1 MEQASKAF
9 PSSLS
14 RRAYIQSAGL
24 GAVALA
30 AAGCGEGAPGA
41 QSQPAAS
48 TKPVTLT
55 WAVRGGGT
63 PEIREQL
70 VQEYKQVRPNVT
82 VEQIDASGGIAPSL
96 EKIAAALAAGI
107 SIDFINGHL
116 AARQLIESID
126 VVQPIDDL
134 IKRDKFDLT
143 RYNKDA
149 LDSTGRYEGKVYTL
163 PYAYGGDVA
172 AVAYNKTLFRQAGVK
187 EPSSDWKKPWTWDE
201 MKEAAKRLTKSE
213 GGTLTQVGLAG
224 FGFWIHTPIMQWGAR
239 WLTPDY
245 KTIVS
250 DSPQTIDA
258 FTKYAD
264 LLFKDRVLANS
275 PGADL
280 GSGDKFLN
288 GKAAVTMPC
297 CAALSFAQKT
307 RGTNIEWGFI
317 TMPRGTVSTLDVS
330 PVIMGVAKASKQR
343 SEAWDLMK
351 FMDDKSRLAG
361 AERRMPG
368 VLADMLPWIKENFAE
383 WPDARAEM
391 LAEGMKIAK
400 PLEPLRYHAQWQK
413 MWQEV
418 LDPAWKDVM
427 AQKVSVVDMLKA
439 VKPQLQ
445 NIVND
450 HARAR

>member
-1 MEQASKAF
+1 MKRTVEV
-9 PSSLS
+9 S
-14 RRAYIQSAGL
+14 RRAVVLGAGL
-24 GAVALA
+24 SGAALILA
-30 AAGCGEGAPGA
+30 ACNGEAPSA
-41 QSQPAAS
+41 KPDSS
-48 TKPVTLT
+48 KPVTLT

-63 PEIREQL
+63 PEIREKL
-70 VQEYKQVRPNVT
+70 LQEYKQERPNVT

-134 IKRDKFDLT
+134 VKRDKFDLA

-149 LDSTGRYEGKVYTL
+149 LESAGRYESKLYTL

-172 AVAYNKTLFRQAGVK
+172 AVAYNKTLFQQAGVK
-187 EPSSDWKKPWTWDE
+187 EPSSDWSKPWTWDE
-201 MKEAAKRLTKSE
+201 MREAAKRLTKSD
-213 GGTLTQVGLAG
+213 GGRLTQVGLAG

-245 KTIVS
+245 KTITS

-258 FTKYAD
+258 FIKYTD
-264 LLFKDRVLANS
+264 LLFKDRVMAQS

-280 GSGDKFLN
+280 GSGNSFTN
-288 GKAAVTMPC
+288 GKAAITMPC
-297 CAALSFAQKT
+297 CAALNFARTT
-307 RGTNIEWGFI
+307 RGTNIEWAYI
-317 TMPRGTVSTLDVS
+317 TMPKGTVSSLDVS
-330 PVIMGVAKASKQR
+330 PVVMGVAKASQQR
-343 SEAWDLMK
+343 GEAWNLMK

-361 AERRMPG
+361 AEDRMPG
-368 VLADMLPWIKENFAE
+368 VLSDMLPWIKANFSE
-383 WPDARAEM
+383 WPQSRAEM
-391 LAEGMKIAK
+391 LAEGMKVAK

-413 MWQEV
+413 MSQEV
-418 LDPAWKDVM
+418 LEPAWKEVM
-427 AQKVSVVDMLKA
+427 EQKKSVVDMLKA

-450 HARAR
+450 HARARGK